1 MKKST
6 DKTNKT
12 SIQNIVRPVMQLRAS
27 LDRISTLAL
36 RKHIGF
42 GISHFRILYVL
53 NFKTEMSQKD
63 IADYWDVTEASVS
76 RQVNILRQKGLV
88 EKKPSTRLTPKGKKT
103 LDDALAHATLTFE
116 HVFKEVT
123 EEDRKQAAML
133 LEKLSVDARK
143 YLEMIDE
150 STRKAHGIKNK
161 K

>member
-1 MKKST
+1 MNANKGT
-6 DKTNKT
+6 HKT

-27 LDRISTLAL
+27 LDRISSLSL
-36 RKHIGF
+36 RKKMGF

-53 NFKTEMSQKD
+53 NFKKEMNQRD

-88 EKKPSTRLTPKGKKT
+88 EKKPSTHLTVKGKKA
-103 LDDALAHATLTFE
+103 LDDALAHATAAFE
-116 HVFKEVT
+116 EVFEKITEAERKHAVT
-123 EEDRKQAAML
+123 I
-133 LEKLSVDARK
+133 LEKLSADAKK

-150 STRKAHGIKNK
+150 NTRKAHGIKNK